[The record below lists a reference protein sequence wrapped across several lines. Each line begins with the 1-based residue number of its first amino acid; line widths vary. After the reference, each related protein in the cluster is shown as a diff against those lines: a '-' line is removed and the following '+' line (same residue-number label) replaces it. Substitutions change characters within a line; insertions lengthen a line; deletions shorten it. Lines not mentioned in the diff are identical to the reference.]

1 MTSEAT
7 VTKSEISD
15 FIVNRISAMLAYWDN
30 NLVCRYAN
38 KAYLE
43 WFGKSPDEMIDKM
56 EMQEL
61 LGPLFEK
68 NLPYIKGALKGVKQV
83 FEREITLPTGER
95 RHSIATYYPD
105 SKNGQ
110 VMGFYVHVA
119 DVTPVKV
126 LEARLMELEKSRK
139 REILGSVIEAQ
150 EKEREHI
157 VLNLRES
164 TSQTLASCMMLLQNN
179 KSRHGDDV
187 LYNGIVGN
195 IQQAMKELELIS
207 KELSST
213 IIKDLGLLPA
223 LQDYMDFFRM
233 EYNWIILFECIG
245 LEVENLKM
253 NDKVSVFRII
263 QNYFRLLSHYAPA
276 KQVSVNIHCSPSEI
290 LIVLSNDN
298 TTNVLPL
305 QSREY
310 QDIRNRVEYYGGTI
324 AFRNTT
330 GEQTLSIRLS
340 LAG

>member
-15 FIVNRISAMLAYWDN
+15 FIVNHISAMLAYWDY

-68 NLPYIKGALKGVKQV
+68 NLPYIKGALKGIKQV
-83 FEREITLPTGER
+83 FEREIPLPTGER

-105 SKNGQ
+105 IKNGQ

-150 EKEREHI
+150 EKEREYI

-164 TSQTLASCMMLLQNN
+164 TSQTLASCMMMLQNN
-179 KSRHGDDV
+179 KSRRGDDA
-187 LYNGIVGN
+187 LYQGIVGN

-207 KELSST
+207 KELSSS
-213 IIKDLGLLPA
+213 IIKDLGLIPA
-223 LQDYMDFFRM
+223 LQDYIDIFRI
-233 EYNWIILFECIG
+233 EYKWTILFECREHNI
-245 LEVENLKM
+245 ESMKT

-263 QNYFRLLSHYAPA
+263 QNYFRLLSHYIPA
-276 KQVSVNIHCSPSEI
+276 KQVSVNIQYNLSEI
-290 LIVLSNDN
+290 LIALSNDN
-298 TTNVLPL
+298 TIIVLPG

-310 QDIRNRVEYYGGTI
+310 QDIRNRVEYYGGAI
-324 AFRNTT
+324 ASRTT
-330 GEQTLSIRLS
+330 AHEQILDIKIPLTP
-340 LAG
+340 